1 MHHQTR
7 SPVVIYAMDNSCFMN
22 MSSDGTIIPIKKLE
36 DGKDHVVGDL
46 AITPG
51 ILLRPMYA
59 ALEDIVKLCG
69 ERKISI
75 LTPLPR
81 YILVPCCDNDTHCVN
96 LVVKDAASRQGVFDI
111 MDELDLIGKAVSIKF
126 ASCTVLCTGDLLVG
140 KKDATRHEVLDA
152 MIANW
157 MNDPVHGTKAG
168 YSKLAMKL
176 AERVEADLVP
186 KAKRTVQKK
195 RAASPEASGSGSGN
209 NFPRNVRGRGGSDPG
224 YNFTPGSH
232 PNQRGGWLPSFTRG
246 GSRGGNGR
254 GAGVEAAEVED
265 EVALPITTTR
275 ARLLSVCTSCVQSA
289 IVIVVV
295 YFFIVVCQKKN
306 L

>member
-1 MHHQTR
+1 
-7 SPVVIYAMDNSCFMN
+7 MDNSCFMN
-22 MSSDGTIIPIKKLE
+22 MSSDGTISPIKKLD
-36 DGKDHVVGDL
+36 DGKYHVVGDL

-59 ALEDIVKLCG
+59 ALEEIVKLCG
-69 ERKISI
+69 EREIYI

-81 YILVPCCDNDTHCVN
+81 YILVPCCDSDTHCVN
-96 LVVKDAASRQGVFDI
+96 LIVKDAATRQGVFDI

-126 ASCTVLCTGDLLVG
+126 ANCTVICTGDLLAG

-168 YSKLAMKL
+168 YSKMAIKL

-195 RAASPEASGSGSGN
+195 RAASPEASGSGSGSGG
-209 NFPRNVRGRGGSDPG
+209 NFSRNVRGRGGSDPG

-232 PNQRGGWLPSFTRG
+232 PNQRGGWLPGFTPG
-246 GSRGGNGR
+246 GSRGGIGR
-254 GAGVEAAEVED
+254 GGGGRGGGGRGRAAN
-265 EVALPITTTR
+265 
-275 ARLLSVCTSCVQSA
+275 
-289 IVIVVV
+289 
-295 YFFIVVCQKKN
+295 YYY
-306 L
+306 